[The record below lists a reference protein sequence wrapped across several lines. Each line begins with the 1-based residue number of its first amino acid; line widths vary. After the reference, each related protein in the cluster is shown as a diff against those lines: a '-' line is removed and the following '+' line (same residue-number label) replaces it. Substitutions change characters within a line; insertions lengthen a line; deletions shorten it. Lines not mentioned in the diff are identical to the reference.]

1 MRSLGRGLRGGRLH
15 DAHAWVQDDPE
26 TVEEANSYPE
36 VFTHKTVKQ
45 VADHFRRRDQ
55 WADQASAP
63 DGARP
68 TSRPIPSVR
77 HRSPDPWPRTRWP
90 RPHLLGVNR
99 GERRWTDRA
108 PLPRWESRVRIPS
121 SAPEESKP
129 GLLIRA

>member
-77 HRSPDPWPRTRWP
+77 HRSPRSVAANALAAPSPT
-90 RPHLLGVNR
+90 R
-99 GERRWTDRA
+99 GEQRRTAVDGPSAFAQVGVARSN
-108 PLPRWESRVRIPS
+108 PLVRSRG
-121 SAPEESKP
+121 K
-129 GLLIRA
+129 